1 MEEIIKLRISYESDE
16 WDVKKT
22 PDEVK
27 SFFRFV
33 QKLEKKHLKKGFSNK
48 GKNSES
54 LSTQIKNIRNS
65 GWKSEDLKSFFLDLG
80 SIAWIKKDP
89 VFKEFIE
96 YSVHSRNYD
105 QKRKEGYI
113 FLHNRDSLGN
123 EFNYLDFLC
132 CRVCSRP
139 KRWMIITNSFVAYS
153 SSPNSLELLEVLMF
167 KDSFTLCSNPSET
180 GYPDAIIIRTL
191 KTKLLFHAGSITKKN
206 EWALAIQ
213 ESFKESEWGSID
225 PRYGSSF
232 PPRFGNQAKFFVD
245 GENYFKETYYELLKA
260 KEQVFITDWWL
271 CPELYLL
278 RPASAF
284 PETQILKVLKK
295 ISDDG
300 VKIFVT
306 MYREIPNATNQN
318 SKYSQEILEKY
329 IENNLRVIRHPE
341 FRKGNW
347 FWSHHEKYICI
358 DQTTAFLGGLDMCYG
373 RWDTNSHLLIDTDE
387 PNTWNGTDYCNDRL
401 RGLKDVTHAENSPI
415 DRYTEQRMPWHDIGI
430 KLVGPVA
437 EDISINFIEFWNY
450 AITEIAEDS
459 VVERKQ
465 LIVPRKST
473 KRKTNVSYKDQTDLL
488 RFNTIKDDS
497 SQVFSQESLN
507 SEENLPALMKNA
519 ISEKIFNSEE
529 EDRSC
534 KEKEVVSPINPFEN
548 EDSELLNQISSISDE
563 NKHFSLIG
571 TLDSNISKI
580 FKSSSFIS
588 NQKKLVSS
596 KKTEN
601 PAILSLTPQ
610 LSLEKKRNS
619 TISPE
624 KSPKRI
630 KTANIQILELQQ
642 SMIANKNANKVPKA
656 SNSATKNLLI
666 HSIRK
671 AINASKL
678 LSPSKS
684 PPERIIEEPKTV
696 KKEALKLLTKNK
708 NNLNIFTKFLTKNI
722 NEIYQDEHCECE
734 LIRSAGKWS
743 YGLKETESSIHLA
756 YLTLIS
762 EANHFIYIE
771 NQFFIS
777 STAGKKVSNTIV
789 QALVKRI
796 VRAAENKER
805 FKVMVFVPLLPGF
818 EGDIFDDSADILR
831 VQLYWEYQTI
841 NRSENSLF
849 KQLQAKDINPYDY
862 IRFYSLRTH
871 GLLNNTPVTE
881 IIYIHSKMMIVDDD
895 IAIIGSANINDRSQL
910 GDRDSEI
917 AIVIRD
923 THKTNSF
930 MGGIPWTCGEFTLNL
945 RKQLFKEFI
954 GDANFDISDPLSLEF
969 QNNWNNLA
977 KKNTNIYFEVFKCYP
992 DDIYDSYEKIKV
1004 SLTNNSQEEFE
1015 NEKKYKYEA
1024 LASQIS
1030 GFLVEFP
1037 LEFLSREDLN
1047 FTGLTIKKF
1056 MTQLFV

>member
-1 MEEIIKLRISYESDE
+1 MEEIIKHTIVYESDE
-16 WDVKKT
+16 WEVNKT
-22 PDEVK
+22 LDEVK
-27 SFFRFV
+27 SFLGFV
-33 QKLEKKHLKKGFSNK
+33 QKLEKKQLKNGHSNN
-48 GKNSES
+48 GKNP

-65 GWKSEDLKSFFLDLG
+65 GWNSEDLKSFFSDLG
-80 SIAWIKKDP
+80 TITWIKKDP
-89 VFKEFIE
+89 VFNEFIE

-105 QKRKEGYI
+105 QKRKEGYV
-113 FLHNRDSLGN
+113 FLHNRDDLGN
-123 EFNYLDFLC
+123 EFNCLDFLC
-132 CRVCSRP
+132 CRVWSRP
-139 KRWMIITNSFVAYS
+139 KQWMIITNSFVAYS
-153 SSPNSLELLEVLMF
+153 STPNSLELLEVLMF

-180 GYPDAIIIRTL
+180 GYLDAIVITTL
-191 KTKLLFHAGSITKKN
+191 KTKLLFHAGSIIKKN
-206 EWALAIQ
+206 EWALAIL
-213 ESFKESEWGSID
+213 ESFKKTEWGSIH

-245 GENYFKETYYELLKA
+245 GEDYFKEAYYELLKA

-300 VKIFVT
+300 VKIFVAI
-306 MYREIPNATNQN
+306 YREIPNVTKQN

-347 FWSHHEKYICI
+347 FWSHHEKCIII
-358 DQTTAFLGGLDMCYG
+358 DQSTAFLGGFDMCYG
-373 RWDTNSHLLIDTDE
+373 RWDTNSHLLVDTHE

-401 RGLKDVTHAENSPI
+401 RGLKDVTHAKNSPI

-437 EDISINFIEFWNY
+437 EDVSINFIEFWNY

-459 VVERKQ
+459 PFEKKQ
-465 LIVPRKST
+465 LIVPHQST
-473 KRKTNVSYKDQTDLL
+473 KKIDASNKDQTDSL
-488 RFNTIKDDS
+488 RFNTIKNDS
-497 SQVFSQESLN
+497 SQVVPQESLN
-507 SEENLPALMKNA
+507 YQKNLTALKKNAVNEENK
-519 ISEKIFNSEE
+519 
-529 EDRSC
+529 
-534 KEKEVVSPINPFEN
+534 VVS
-548 EDSELLNQISSISDE
+548 S
-563 NKHFSLIG
+563 
-571 TLDSNISKI
+571 
-580 FKSSSFIS
+580 
-588 NQKKLVSS
+588 
-596 KKTEN
+596 
-601 PAILSLTPQ
+601 Q
-610 LSLEKKRNS
+610 LSLEKKQNPPVS
-619 TISPE
+619 LE
-624 KSPKRI
+624 KSPNHI
-630 KTANIQILELQQ
+630 KTSNKNVLELQQ
-642 SMIANKNANKVPKA
+642 SMIANKKINKVPKA
-656 SNSATKNLLI
+656 SDLATKNLQTLQT
-666 HSIRK
+666 SK
-671 AINASKL
+671 ANDANRL

-684 PPERIIEEPKTV
+684 PREILIDEPKTV
-696 KKEALKLLTKNK
+696 KKAALNLLNKNENSLNVFTKLLTR
-708 NNLNIFTKFLTKNI
+708 NI
-722 NEIYQDEHCECE
+722 NEIYQDTHCECE

-743 YGLKETESSIHLA
+743 YGLKEAESSIHLA

-818 EGDIFDDSADILR
+818 EGEIYDDSADILR
-831 VQLYWEYQTI
+831 EQLYWEYQTI
-841 NRSENSLF
+841 SRSENSLF
-849 KQLQAKDINPYDY
+849 KQLQAKAINPYDY

-871 GLLNNTPVTE
+871 GLLNDTPVTE
-881 IIYIHSKMMIVDDD
+881 IVYIHSKVMIVDDD
-895 IAIIGSANINDRSQL
+895 IAIIGTANINDRSQL

-917 AIVIRD
+917 AVVIRD

-930 MGGIPWTCGEFTLNL
+930 MAGIPWTCGEFTLNL

-992 DDIYDSYEKIKV
+992 DDIYDTYEKIKA

-1015 NEKKYKYEA
+1015 NEKKYKYKA
-1024 LASQIS
+1024 LASLIT

-1037 LEFLSREDLN
+1037 LEFLSREDLD

-1056 MTQLFV
+1056 VTQLFV